1 MTWLLGAFV
10 TGVVV
15 LLVLDLGFIHPEAR
29 AIPLRQAMIR
39 AAVWV
44 GLGLAF
50 SLVVFVAY
58 GHRWAGLGASPD
70 PVDGLV
76 NTGASA
82 AVKYLTG
89 YVVEESLSVD
99 NLFVMAVIFS
109 YFRVPPALQHRVLFW
124 GILGAIVMRGGMIGV
139 GVALIT
145 RFRWVLYVFGVLLIV
160 TAIRMLRMKPG
171 GTDPGR
177 NAMVRLARRFF
188 PVTTNFHDK
197 RFVIRAGPRY
207 AASGDQMV
215 AQARRGAVMLTP
227 LAIALI
233 TIETTDLLF
242 ALDSIPAIF
251 AITADPFLVFTSNVC
266 AVMGLRSLYSALAH
280 LLDRFRYLNVAL
292 AIVLMLVGL
301 KMLAAQWLVARVGHG
316 FTFYFLGVVML
327 VLGAGI
333 VLSMVVERDERR
345 RAPTSAGSPQSTRRT
360 QRH

>member
-1 MTWLLGAFV
+1 MSWLLGLFV
-10 TGVVV
+10 VGVVV
-15 LLVLDLGFIHPEAR
+15 LLVLDLGFVHREAQVL
-29 AIPLRQAMIR
+29 PLRQALVR

-44 GLGLAF
+44 GLGLSFA
-50 SLVVFVAY
+50 LVVFFAY
-58 GHRWAGLGASPD
+58 GHHWAGLGMNPD

-82 AVKYLTG
+82 TVKYLTG

-145 RFRWVLYVFGVLLIV
+145 RFRWVLYVFGGLLII
-160 TAIRMLRMKPG
+160 TAIRMLRMKAEH
-171 GTDPGR
+171 TDPGR

-188 PVTTNFHDK
+188 PVTADFHGK

-207 AASGDQMV
+207 AASGDAAVMR
-215 AQARRGAVMLTP
+215 AKRGLVMLTP

-251 AITADPFLVFTSNVC
+251 AITSDPFIVFTSNVC

-280 LLDRFRYLNVAL
+280 LLNRFRFLNVAL

-301 KMLAAQWLVARVGHG
+301 KMLASQWLVERVGHG
-316 FTFYFLGVVML
+316 FTFYFLGVVVV
-327 VLGAGI
+327 VLGGGI
-333 VLSMVVERDERR
+333 VLSMVVDRHPRR
-345 RAPTSAGSPQSTRRT
+345 RARG
-360 QRH
+360 